1 MNCSVLC
8 SPDSDRCKIL
18 QENDPNGTLTSVTTT
33 IAFIGAGSVEFT
45 RNVATDLCS
54 YQEFRGGL
62 HFALYDIS
70 AERLAHAER
79 LVSRISAQSGAE
91 ATVTATLDRRAALT
105 DADYVIN
112 EVQVGGYAATRA
124 DFDIP
129 ARYGVRQTIGDTLGI
144 GGIFRGLRTIPV
156 VVELARDMLEVCP
169 EAYLLSYS
177 NPMAMLPWAAYE
189 GAGFGRVFGLCHSVR
204 DTQAFLTELV
214 GADPERVRFL
224 TAGFNHQAFVLRFEQ
239 DGRSLYPRLAEV
251 IESSPELQRRVRVEI
266 YRRFGYFPTESS
278 EHSAEYVP
286 WFMRH
291 DDQIDQFRIFVGDYL
306 ERSEE
311 NLRELE
317 ALGHALDS
325 DDPLDLEPQ
334 HELAS
339 LFIHALET
347 GTERELHVNIRNGG
361 LIASLPDECCV
372 EVPCLVGAGGA
383 KPVPVG
389 VLPPQLTALNRT
401 FLNVVELTVRAAL
414 EESRDRVYQAALLDP
429 NTAATLTTAQT
440 VAMCDDLFAAHRDL
454 LPAAFRR

>member
-1 MNCSVLC
+1 MSGDFATCCAKLASMEHYRAVIN
-8 SPDSDRCKIL
+8 
-18 QENDPNGTLTSVTTT
+18 VT
-33 IAFIGAGSVEFT
+33 FIGAGSVEFT

-54 YQEFRGGL
+54 YPEFRGGL

-79 LVSRISAQSGAE
+79 LARRISAQSGAG
-91 ATVTATLDRRAALT
+91 ATVSATRDRREALEG
-105 DADYVIN
+105 ARYVIN
-112 EVQVGGYAATRA
+112 EVQVGGYDATRA

-129 ARYGVRQTIGDTLGI
+129 ARYGLRQTIGDTLGV

-156 VVELARDMLEVCP
+156 VVELARDMGEVCP
-169 EAYLLSYS
+169 DAYLLSYS

-189 GAGFGRVFGLCHSVR
+189 GAGFGRVYGLCHSVR
-204 DTQAFLTELV
+204 DTQAFLTGLV
-214 GADPERVRFL
+214 GADPDRVRFL

-239 DGRSLYPRLAEV
+239 DGQSLYPRLAEV
-251 IESSPELQRRVRVEI
+251 IDGSPELQRRVRVEI

-291 DDQIDQFRIFVGDYL
+291 DDQIEQYRIFVGDYL
-306 ERSEE
+306 ARSEE

-317 ALGHALDS
+317 SLQQALAS
-325 DDPLDLEPQ
+325 DAPLDLEPS

-339 LFIHALET
+339 LFIHPLET
-347 GTERELHVNIRNGG
+347 APERELHVNIRNGG
-361 LIASLPDECCV
+361 LITTLPDQCCV
-372 EVPCLVGAGGA
+372 EVPCLVGADGA
-383 KPVPVG
+383 RPVPVG
-389 VLPPQLTALNRT
+389 ALPPQLAALNRT

-414 EESRDRVYQAALLDP
+414 EESRAHVYQAALLDP

-440 VAMCDDLFAAHRDL
+440 VAMCEELFAAHRDL
-454 LPAAFRR
+454 LPAAFGR

>member
-1 MNCSVLC
+1 VI
-8 SPDSDRCKIL
+8 K
-18 QENDPNGTLTSVTTT
+18 VT
-33 IAFIGAGSVEFT
+33 FFGAGSVEFT

-54 YQEFRGGL
+54 YPEFRGGL

-70 AERLAHAER
+70 ADRLAHAKR
-79 LVSRISAQSGAE
+79 LVSRISEQTGVE
-91 ATVTATLDRRAALT
+91 ATVTATQDMRAAL
-105 DADYVIN
+105 AGANYVIN
-112 EVQVGGYAATRA
+112 EVQVGGYPATRA

-156 VVELARDMLEVCP
+156 VLDLGRAMHDACP
-169 EAYLLSYS
+169 DAYLLSYS

-189 GAGFGRVFGLCHSVR
+189 GAGFDRVYGLCHSVR
-204 DTQAFLTELV
+204 DTQSFLTTLV

-239 DGRSLYPRLAEV
+239 DGESLYPRLAEI
-251 IESSPELQRRVRVEI
+251 IEASPELQRRVRVEI

-286 WFMRH
+286 WFMHH
-291 DDQIDQFRIFVGDYL
+291 DDQIERFRIFVGDYL

-311 NLRELE
+311 NLRELQSLE
-317 ALGHALDS
+317 RQLESDS
-325 DDPLDLEPQ
+325 PLVLESEN
-334 HELAS
+334 ELAS

-361 LIASLPDECCV
+361 LISSLPDECCV

-389 VLPPQLTALNRT
+389 ALPPQIAALNRT

-414 EESRDRVYQAALLDP
+414 DGSRDHVYQAALLDP

-440 VAMCDDLFAAHRDL
+440 VAMCDDLFEAHGDL
-454 LPAAFRR
+454 LPRALRR